1 MNDKTLQLLRM
12 TEQPKRYSEE
22 EWRTLFADDECRK
35 LYDEMSALRG
45 MMMAEQVESSLTDEA
60 VATEWKRLPL
70 ASRPFWNRHTNLLYR
85 VAAAIV
91 VLLFVGGITWAAM
104 VLYHSVVTAS
114 QVPLQGDSTIVKENM
129 IGENEELSPK
139 LFDDVPL
146 ENVLAE
152 LADIYGLRVVYH
164 NESVRR
170 LRLYYQWKPTYSV
183 EKVVQMLNTFE
194 AMELSLDDD
203 TLIVESDKP
212 MEP

>member
-1 MNDKTLQLLRM
+1 
-12 TEQPKRYSEE
+12 
-22 EWRTLFADDECRK
+22 
-35 LYDEMSALRG
+35 
-45 MMMAEQVESSLTDEA
+45 
-60 VATEWKRLPL
+60 
-70 ASRPFWNRHTNLLYR
+70 
-85 VAAAIV
+85 
-91 VLLFVGGITWAAM
+91 M

-183 EKVVQMLNTFE
+183 EKVVQMLNMFE
-194 AMELSLDDD
+194 AMELRLDND